1 MKPFGYSEKKMTMG
15 PKYKWKPDSNPHP
28 AYYTPNDMLTK
39 SRSPITKIT
48 NSPSRRNKFLESPA
62 DKNPSALSYN
72 GIKPFGSDNKNKMT
86 MGGPYKW
93 KPNDVPP
100 PGYYDVDANKI
111 KPRVPTT
118 VFR

>member
-1 MKPFGYSEKKMTMG
+1 M
-15 PKYKWKPDSNPHP
+15 
-28 AYYTPNDMLTK
+28 
-39 SRSPITKIT
+39 
-48 NSPSRRNKFLESPA
+48 ESPA